1 MIKEEGIYKVIVVG
15 SYNVGK
21 SSIICRLMNDRFN
34 DEYHVTVG
42 VEYSTKTI
50 DVEGEPVSLQ
60 IWDSV
65 EEVVMDRLDRTSTGL
80 WSKCSSWGWSAHLWS
95 MP

>member
-1 MIKEEGIYKVIVVG
+1 MMKEEGLYKVIVVG

-21 SSIICRLMNDRFN
+21 SSIICRLMNDRF
-34 DEYHVTVG
+34 DGEYHVTVG

-50 DVEGEPVSLQ
+50 EVDGQAVSLQ

-65 EEVVMDRLDRTSTGL
+65 ESL
-80 WSKCSSWGWSAHLWS
+80 
-95 MP
+95 